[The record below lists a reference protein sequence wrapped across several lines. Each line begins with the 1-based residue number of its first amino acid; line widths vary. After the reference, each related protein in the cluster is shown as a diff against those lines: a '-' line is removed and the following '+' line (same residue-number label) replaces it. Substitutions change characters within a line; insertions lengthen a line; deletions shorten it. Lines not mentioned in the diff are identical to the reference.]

1 MSFKLN
7 QNRQI
12 TRDEPTG
19 SGGNLHNARKHFRV
33 KVLSILLA
41 VGLLSTELTAGPA
54 ELSAARIPV
63 KERENATPPGNLP
76 VETGQPHPTEGP
88 QETAQPIQTE
98 GPVETGQ
105 PHQTEG
111 PQQTVQPV
119 PTEGPQ
125 ETGQPLP
132 TEGPKETAQP
142 LQTEGSKKTKKTRKT
157 EKTDKKA
164 SRLKTVSG
172 IRLARYST
180 NSVKV
185 SWKKHKKAKY
195 YRVYYHKKNGKAK
208 LAGITKNTRYLVN
221 KLKNETSYYFYVVAS
236 DSPKTSSGESK
247 PSKEVS
253 IKTRN
258 YIHKTVFAGDSVCEG
273 IGYGQAIPQMRMEGK
288 KKVVAYRGLNTVTF
302 HTKRIFNG
310 KTGLQKLI
318 AEKPY
323 RVYMML
329 GINEIHYRKT
339 GDMITE
345 YKGMIERIKMESPDT
360 DLVLCAVSPVTR
372 AEKAR
377 HSGYWQIPVFNKKLK
392 KLAKQTG
399 AHYFDYTAFL
409 KDSGGYLK
417 AEYAEGDGYHWKGP
431 AYTVFGKLVNEFE
444 KKLDR

>member
-1 MSFKLN
+1 MYN
-7 QNRQI
+7 
-12 TRDEPTG
+12 T
-19 SGGNLHNARKHFRV
+19 RKHLRV
-33 KVLSILLA
+33 KILSFLLA
-41 VGLLSTELTAGPA
+41 VVLLSADLFADPA
-54 ELSAARIPV
+54 ELYAARVAV
-63 KERENATPPGNLP
+63 KERENSSFSSNMP
-76 VETGQPHPTEGP
+76 VETGQPVQTEGP
-88 QETAQPIQTE
+88 QETRQPVQTE
-98 GPVETGQ
+98 DPRDTGQ
-105 PHQTEG
+105 PAQIEEPKG
-111 PQQTVQPV
+111 NEKPQ
-119 PTEGPQ
+119 
-125 ETGQPLP
+125 
-132 TEGPKETAQP
+132 KEKP
-142 LQTEGSKKTKKTRKT
+142 
-157 EKTDKKA
+157 DKKVP
-164 SRLKTVSG
+164 RLKTVSG
-172 IRLARYST
+172 IRLARYSS

-185 SWKKHKKAKY
+185 SWKKHKRAKY

-208 LAGITKNTRYLVN
+208 LAGITKNTRYLVK

-236 DSPKTSSGESK
+236 DSQKTSSGESK

-258 YIHKTVFAGDSVCEG
+258 YIHKTIFAGDSVCEG
-273 IGYGQAIPQMRMEGK
+273 IGYGQAIPQMQMAGK

-310 KTGLQKLI
+310 KTGLQKVI

-339 GDMITE
+339 GDMIAE
-345 YKGMIERIKMESPDT
+345 YRGMIERIKMESPNT

-417 AEYAEGDGYHWKGP
+417 AEYAEGDGYHWKSP

-444 KKLDR
+444 KRLDR

>member
-1 MSFKLN
+1 MSGLLPEF
-7 QNRQI
+7 
-12 TRDEPTG
+12 G
-19 SGGNLHNARKHFRV
+19 SGSAWKDSVIDGNIAEGSLTVYKKKGEKIMYNTRKHLRV
-33 KVLSILLA
+33 KILSFLLA
-41 VGLLSTELTAGPA
+41 VVLLSADLFADPA
-54 ELSAARIPV
+54 ELYAARIAV
-63 KERENATPPGNLP
+63 KERESSSFSSNMP
-76 VETGQPHPTEGP
+76 VETGQPVQTEGP
-88 QETAQPIQTE
+88 QETRQPVQTE
-98 GPVETGQ
+98 DPQDTGQ
-105 PHQTEG
+105 P
-111 PQQTVQPV
+111 VQM
-119 PTEGPQ
+119 E
-125 ETGQPLP
+125 E
-132 TEGPKETAQP
+132 PK
-142 LQTEGSKKTKKTRKT
+142 GT
-157 EKTDKKA
+157 EKPQKENSDKKA

-208 LAGITKNTRYLVN
+208 LAGITKNTRYLVK

-236 DSPKTSSGESK
+236 DSKKTSSGESK